1 MQHRTPSCSLH
12 TLAGLL
18 LLGGLWSTGAAQQLE
33 LGRLTKGST
42 ADEHVAT
49 FAFRSASAG
58 ILTVAV
64 RSASESDLV
73 LVVTDM
79 DGQPLPNGRSDQD
92 VGGDTG
98 AEQFAVTIPRADD
111 YQVRVETFGS
121 GDATFQIGASWLGF
135 PSLETPADP
144 NGSPRSATRLPME
157 QQTLDEALD
166 GAAGDYWDWFALST
180 SRSGTLTV
188 ATRAEDGDLV
198 LEAFRE
204 GAYAE
209 PMERSDQDLQESGGN
224 EALTLSVRAGETLY
238 FKVSAFG
245 GATTVAYRLQV
256 GFIPD

>member
-1 MQHRTPSCSLH
+1 MQHRAPSRSLH

-33 LGRLTKGST
+33 IGRLTKAST
-42 ADEHVAT
+42 SDEQVAT
-49 FAFRSASAG
+49 FTFRAASAG

-64 RSASESDLV
+64 RSTSESDLV

-98 AEQFAVTIPRADD
+98 AEQFAVTIPRADG

-135 PSLETPADP
+135 PDLEVPADP
-144 NGSPRSATRLPME
+144 NGSPRSATQLPME

-166 GAAGDYWDWFALST
+166 GAAGDHWDWFVLSAN
-180 SRSGTLTV
+180 RAGTLTV

-198 LEAFRE
+198 LEAYRE

-238 FKVSAFG
+238 FKVSAFS
-245 GATTVAYRLQV
+245 GAANVTYRLQV